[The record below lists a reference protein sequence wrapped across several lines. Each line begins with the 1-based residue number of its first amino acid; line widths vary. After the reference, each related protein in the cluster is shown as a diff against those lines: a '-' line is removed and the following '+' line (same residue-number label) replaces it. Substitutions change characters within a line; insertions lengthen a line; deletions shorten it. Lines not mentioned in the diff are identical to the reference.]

1 MERTSLLHQRLRTNC
16 YYSLS
21 LFFVFAP
28 FSSSL
33 LPIGIHPLD
42 EKYYATEV
50 IKCRD
55 GSKAFT
61 RDRLNDNFCDCSDGT
76 DEPGTSA
83 CPTSKFYCKNV
94 GSIPQFLF
102 SSRVNDHICDCCDG
116 SDEFDGSI
124 ICYNTCVMGGNVAY
138 NTINY
143 GSTTADLGSVDVKV
157 TGKGVIPED
166 STQKLQGLKTL
177 IIIQIILITFLVAF
191 CLCRRRVRSKRRYPR

>member
-1 MERTSLLHQRLRTNC
+1 MERTSLHQRLRINC

-21 LFFVFAP
+21 LFFLFAP

-33 LPIGIHPLD
+33 LPIGIHPL
-42 EKYYATEV
+42 
-50 IKCRD
+50 
-55 GSKAFT
+55 
-61 RDRLNDNFCDCSDGT
+61 
-76 DEPGTSA
+76 GTSA

-124 ICYNTCVMGGNVAY
+124 ICHNTCVMGGNVAY

-143 GSTTADLGSVDVKV
+143 GSTTADLGSVDGKV
-157 TGKGVIPED
+157 TGKGVISED

-177 IIIQIILITFLVAF
+177 ITVQIILIIFVVAF
-191 CLCRRRVRSKRRYPR
+191 CLCRRRVRSKRRYHR